1 LLFEAMLLAGCE
13 DADRVAL
20 TLALLGAGQEL
31 ELADLLAHERGAE
44 EGVVLAAAEHVPG
57 DHDQLAR
64 DRVAPLTA
72 FGLASTTRAT
82 CGSLIR
88 PIASAFPVTAP
99 VPEQA
104 PAVATELSL
113 AADDRLTTEGERG
126 REFFVLLDGAAA
138 VRRKGRRIGTLGT
151 GDVVGEIALVADVPR
166 TATVTT
172 EAPTR
177 VLVIADYDF
186 RRLLLESPSM
196 TFKITQALAERLAMD
211 AGMKRRPIV

>member
-1 LLFEAMLLAGCE
+1 VRLLSRRSKVE
-13 DADRVAL
+13 V
-20 TLALLGAGQEL
+20 LGEVPLFSRCSQREL
-31 ELADLLAHERGAE
+31 NH
-44 EGVVLAAAEHVPG
+44 
-57 DHDQLAR
+57 
-64 DRVAPLTA
+64 
-72 FGLASTTRAT
+72 
-82 CGSLIR
+82 
-88 PIASAFPVTAP
+88 IA
-99 VPEQA
+99 
-104 PAVATELSL
+104 AVATELSL